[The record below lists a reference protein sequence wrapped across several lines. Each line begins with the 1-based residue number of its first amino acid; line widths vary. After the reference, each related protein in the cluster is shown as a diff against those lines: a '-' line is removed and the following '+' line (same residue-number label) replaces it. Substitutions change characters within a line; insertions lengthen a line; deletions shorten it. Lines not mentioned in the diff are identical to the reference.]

1 MTYPHTTFSTT
12 DCGIPHMSLTE
23 EQKEVI
29 KVAMNGDAF
38 SNPVADAISSSTST
52 ISSIESAIS
61 GYNPP
66 VDGSSLDFGSM
77 LSSLGGLTTNL
88 GSFKT
93 HTDRLSGVDLSNDG
107 EKFGFLGLQGIATAF
122 NGVQEAMKGVGDV
135 VEDNYSK
142 MFSSV
147 LDSGQNLT
155 NDVVNKLTGINIS
168 DIINNPDLTEAQG
181 IIDGLT
187 SEVSSLASNMSGN
200 ISADNGHL
208 STALDTVKK
217 FGLGSVVLG
226 MNKDDCFGKKLI
238 DSVGSNKIKEELD
251 KV

>member
-1 MTYPHTTFSTT
+1 MPYPHTTFSTT

-23 EQKEVI
+23 EQKAVI

-38 SNPVADAISSSTST
+38 SNPIAGDISIGTST

-61 GYNPP
+61 GYTPP
-66 VDGSSLDFGSM
+66 ADGSSLDFGGM

-93 HTDRLSGVDLSNDG
+93 HTDRLSGVNLSNDG
-107 EKFGFLGLQGIATAF
+107 EHFGFLGLQGIATAF
-122 NGVQEAMKGVGDV
+122 NGVQEAMKEPDSV
-135 VEDNYSK
+135 VEDNYSQ

-155 NDVVNKLTGINIS
+155 SDVVNKLTGINIS
-168 DIINNPDLTEAQG
+168 EIINNPDITEAQG
-181 IIDGLT
+181 IINSLT
-187 SEVSSLASNMSGN
+187 SDIGSLSSDVSGN
-200 ISADNGHL
+200 ILADNNHL
-208 STALDTVKK
+208 SSALDTVKK
-217 FGLGSVVLG
+217 FGLGNVVLG
-226 MNKDDCFGKKLI
+226 MDKDDCFGQKLL
-238 DSVGSNKIKEELD
+238 DSVGSNKIKEELS